1 MIFIKDIFI
10 KGFQSHQQETYLEL
24 SHGVNVLIGNTK
36 SGKSAVV
43 KALMWLFKNRPSSA
57 WETYKSFDAVETE
70 VAIGLVDPECH
81 VGRVRNKTDNYYYI
95 EIPGKE
101 IQEFKAFGK
110 GDPPKEVLDLLK
122 LAEVNYQPQMS
133 LPFLM
138 SQSSGAVGRFLNE
151 VANLEIIDRA
161 ISGISS
167 QLGRDKA
174 SLETAKSKERDCQEA
189 LKKYDW
195 VLEAEKEVTLLEKED
210 QELSELDKKIEG
222 IEAVLQQMKIIQEE
236 KNKIIPVL
244 KAQREIKLLEKEQQ
258 AVKDIEGELERLHD
272 FVNLAEGYQSE
283 IVILK
288 KTAGAKRE
296 ILFLTEE
303 ESQIKILR
311 EKYLNFRYLID
322 GLKEGKREIDFEQ
335 KQLKIM
341 KDKFESLFPD
351 ICPLCEGVCK
361 HKKEK

>member
-10 KGFQSHQQETYLEL
+10 KGFQSHQKETYLEL
-24 SHGVNVLIGNTK
+24 SHGVNVLIGNTG

-57 WETYKSFDAVETE
+57 WESYKSFYADETE
-70 VAIGLVDPECH
+70 VAVGLADPECH
-81 VGRVRNKTDNYYYI
+81 IGRVRNKVDNYYYI
-95 EIPGKE
+95 EMPGKP

-122 LAEVNYQPQMS
+122 LAEVNYQSQMA

-161 ISGISS
+161 ISGIGS

-174 SLETAKSKERDCQEA
+174 SLEIAKSKEKDCQEA
-189 LKKYDW
+189 FKKYDW
-195 VLEAEKEVTLLEKED
+195 VLEAEKEVVALEKED
-210 QELSELDKKIEG
+210 QELSALDKKIEG
-222 IEAVLQQMKIIQEE
+222 IEAVLSQLNLIQIE
-236 KNKIIPVL
+236 KDKIIPVL

-258 AVKDIEGELERLHD
+258 AIKDINDELEKLYD
-272 FVNLAEGYQSE
+272 FVNLAEVYQSE
-283 IVILK
+283 IVTLK
-288 KTAGAKRE
+288 KTSGAKRE
-296 ILFLTEE
+296 ILFLVEE

-311 EKYLNFRYLID
+311 EKYLDFRYLVE

-361 HKKEK
+361 HKK